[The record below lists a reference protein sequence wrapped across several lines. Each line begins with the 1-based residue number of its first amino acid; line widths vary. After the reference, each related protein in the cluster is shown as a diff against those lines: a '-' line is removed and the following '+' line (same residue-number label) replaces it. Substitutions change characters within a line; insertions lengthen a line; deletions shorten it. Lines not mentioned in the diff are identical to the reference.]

1 MSTTTL
7 SDVYREFTEPIP
19 DLSEIGECGDPVGVL
34 EMATRLGIQDRSVH
48 MIRRRGQLPRPDYEQ
63 VNGSRAWEWS
73 TILWWAG
80 ETDRLRTPALVQDYV
95 DTFGIQPPATTNHRM
110 PPGVHHHG
118 DEHPGVPSV
127 PSPPDELKARRK

>member
-1 MSTTTL
+1 MSTPTL
-7 SDVYREFTEPIP
+7 PDVYREFTEPIP

-34 EMATRLGIQDRSVH
+34 EMAKRLGIQDRSVH

-80 ETDRLRTPALVQDYV
+80 ETDRLRKPSLVQEYIDM
-95 DTFGIQPPATTNHRM
+95 FGIQPPSNHRV
-110 PPGVHHHG
+110 PAGVHQHG
-118 DEHPGVPSV
+118 DPHDGVPQV
-127 PSPPDELKARRK
+127 PSMPDELQARRK